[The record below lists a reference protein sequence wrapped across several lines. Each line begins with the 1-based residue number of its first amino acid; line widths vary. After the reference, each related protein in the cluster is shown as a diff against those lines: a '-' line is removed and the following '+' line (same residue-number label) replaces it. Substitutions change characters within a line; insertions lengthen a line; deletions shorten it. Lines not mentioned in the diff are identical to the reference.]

1 MKIAKRNRYYGITY
15 KKYYIGIVFGK
26 KRQRQRQRHNRV
38 SK

>member
-1 MKIAKRNRYYGITY
+1 MKDKAKRNRYYGITY

-26 KRQRQRQRHNRV
+26 KRQRHNRV

>member
-26 KRQRQRQRHNRV
+26 KRQRQRHNRV

>member
-26 KRQRQRQRHNRV
+26 NRRNKV